1 MDAPNNNHKN
11 LLEIITKT
19 GAIGILAYIIIYF
32 GGAYLTKIS
41 EMQKDLIQIR
51 IELTKIQ
58 TTLLSKDDIQAMINQ
73 KMQLHEASFH
83 RMK

>member
-1 MDAPNNNHKN
+1 MDAPNNHKN

-58 TTLLSKDDIQAMINQ
+58 TTLLSKDDITTMINQ

-83 RMK
+83 RIK

>member
-1 MDAPNNNHKN
+1 MDAPNNHKN

-58 TTLLSKDDIQAMINQ
+58 TTLLSKDDITTMINQ
-73 KMQLHEASFH
+73 KM
-83 RMK
+83 